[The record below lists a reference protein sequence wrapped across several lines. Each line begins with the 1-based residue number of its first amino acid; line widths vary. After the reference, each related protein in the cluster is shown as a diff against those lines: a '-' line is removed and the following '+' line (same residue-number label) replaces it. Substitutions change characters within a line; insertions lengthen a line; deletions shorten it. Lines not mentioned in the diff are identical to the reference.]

1 MKSVVAYCMDLC
13 IDELLCLQVPE
24 FPVLAVLGYYG
35 KVPGEVDQ
43 VCALGEEID

>member
-1 MKSVVAYCMDLC
+1 VLPPPAGRRAAPLF
-13 IDELLCLQVPE
+13 QVPE

-43 VCALGEEID
+43 VCALGEEIN

>member
-1 MKSVVAYCMDLC
+1 MDLC

-24 FPVLAVLGYYG
+24 FQVLAALGYYG